1 VYAMTQRSYGAM
13 PTNIRHL
20 LTAIAALWGF
30 TGNADSRSH
39 CAGQGRNSM
48 IDEVTERTCR
58 QSWPTD
64 QNLLQ

>member
-1 VYAMTQRSYGAM
+1 M

-20 LTAIAALWGF
+20 LTAIATLWGF